1 MGTWGYGIF
10 ENDVSVDVRLTF
22 EDAIHRGATVE
33 EATRHVLAEC
43 ADYLEDMD
51 DRVQVWL
58 ALASLQLEQGSVED
72 SIRKRALEVIE
83 QGADLKRWEEN
94 GTEAVE
100 ARKGML
106 EVLRSSLLRPAVRQE
121 AAPRRRL
128 KKPKK
133 LPYEEG
139 TWFAVPLRD
148 GGYGVGIV
156 ARIAGR
162 GVTLGYFFGPR
173 RSVVPNLSE
182 VETLTPDMAI
192 LVEIFGDLG
201 LIEGRWPI
209 IGRNASWD
217 RRLWPIPGFG
227 RIEEHT
233 GRAFRMELS
242 EDDLFSI
249 VREIAVPRDEAER
262 LPKHGLSGAGSVESV
277 LARLLDM

>member
-1 MGTWGYGIF
+1 
-10 ENDVSVDVRLTF
+10 
-22 EDAIHRGATVE
+22 
-33 EATRHVLAEC
+33 
-43 ADYLEDMD
+43 
-51 DRVQVWL
+51 
-58 ALASLQLEQGSVED
+58 
-72 SIRKRALEVIE
+72 
-83 QGADLKRWEEN
+83 
-94 GTEAVE
+94 
-100 ARKGML
+100 
-106 EVLRSSLLRPAVRQE
+106 
-121 AAPRRRL
+121 L

-277 LARLLDM
+277 LARLLGM

>member
-83 QGADLKRWEEN
+83 QGADLKRWEET

-100 ARKGML
+100 AWKGML

-277 LARLLDM
+277 LARLLGM

>member
-22 EDAIHRGATVE
+22 EDAIHRGDTVE

-43 ADYLEDMD
+43 ADYLEDVD

-72 SIRKRALEVIE
+72 SIRKRALEVID
-83 QGADLKRWEEN
+83 QGADLKRWEET

-106 EVLRSSLLRPAVRQE
+106 ELLRSSLLRPAVRKE

-139 TWFAVPLRD
+139 TCFVVPLSE
-148 GGYGVGIV
+148 GVTAEGV
-156 ARIAGR
+156 LAGIAGR
-162 GVTLGYFFGPR
+162 
-173 RSVVPNLSE
+173 
-182 VETLTPDMAI
+182 
-192 LVEIFGDLG
+192 
-201 LIEGRWPI
+201 
-209 IGRNASWD
+209 
-217 RRLWPIPGFG
+217 
-227 RIEEHT
+227 
-233 GRAFRMELS
+233 RA
-242 EDDLFSI
+242 
-249 VREIAVPRDEAER
+249 
-262 LPKHGLSGAGSVESV
+262 
-277 LARLLDM
+277 

>member
-1 MGTWGYGIF
+1 MIACKSGWLWPRCSSNKVPWRILSG
-10 ENDVSVDVRLTF
+10 
-22 EDAIHRGATVE
+22 RG
-33 EATRHVLAEC
+33 R
-43 ADYLEDMD
+43 
-51 DRVQVWL
+51 
-58 ALASLQLEQGSVED
+58 S
-72 SIRKRALEVIE
+72 
-83 QGADLKRWEEN
+83 
-94 GTEAVE
+94 
-100 ARKGML
+100 
-106 EVLRSSLLRPAVRQE
+106 RSSS
-121 AAPRRRL
+121 
-128 KKPKK
+128 K
-133 LPYEEG
+133 
-139 TWFAVPLRD
+139 VPTLSD
-148 GGYGVGIV
+148 G
-156 ARIAGR
+156 RK
-162 GVTLGYFFGPR
+162 PR

-277 LARLLDM
+277 LARLLGM